1 MDRRTVPEGGR
12 EAVTDGGSER
22 HQLSNVAGLTVA
34 SPAFG
39 RGEALPARHTCDGAG
54 ESPPLSVAGVPEGTK
69 SLALVVDD
77 PDAPGQKPFVHWL
90 LWNVPADTTEIPAG
104 VPKEEIAL
112 GGARQGRN
120 DGGTLGYF
128 AACPSRG
135 DDPHEYRITAYA
147 LDRTLDLHP
156 GARHEKVSR
165 AIDDALVERTT
176 LTATYR
182 RAE

>member
-1 MDRRTVPEGGR
+1 MDRQTVPEGGR
-12 EAVTDGGSER
+12 RAVTDGGTER
-22 HQLSNVAGLTVA
+22 RQLSDVAGLAVV
-34 SPAFG
+34 SPAFE
-39 RGEALPARHTCDGAG
+39 RGEALPRRYTCDGAG
-54 ESPPLSVAGVPEGTK
+54 ESPPLAVAGVPEEAT

-90 LWNVPADTTEIPAG
+90 LWNVPADTDEIPAG

-135 DDPHEYRITAYA
+135 DDPHEYRVTVYA

-156 GARHEKVSR
+156 GARHDEVAR
-165 AIDDALVERTT
+165 AIDDALVEQTT

>member
-1 MDRRTVPEGGR
+1 MDRQTAPEGGR
-12 EAVTDGGSER
+12 VGGTEHR
-22 HQLSNVAGLTVA
+22 QLSDVAELTL
-34 SPAFG
+34 SSSAFE
-39 RGEALPARHTCDGAG
+39 RGETLPARYTCDGAG
-54 ESPPLSVAGVPEGTK
+54 ESPPLSVAGVPEETE

-90 LWNVPADTTEIPAG
+90 LWNAPADTTEIPAG
-104 VPKEEIAL
+104 IPKEEIAL

-135 DDPHEYRITAYA
+135 DGPHEYRITVCA
-147 LDRTLDLHP
+147 LDRVLDLHP
-156 GARHEKVSR
+156 GARHDRVSR
-165 AIDDALVERTT
+165 AIDDALVERST

-182 RAE
+182 RVE